1 MVLGGKSRIGMYE
14 DKRKK
19 KKAWRGK
26 KNMNK
31 LKQKGKKMNGK
42 RKKRKKNN
50 LATHPSLHDR
60 SDTEVAASGA
70 LDRRVWNHRRATCFQ
85 PDTFSFGGQMGTGV
99 LTLLGRGVENRYV
112 RRGPTSY
119 SIIGEAMF
127 RPQSASEHAIPTSGC
142 DLVLQ
147 APIVIKCVGWVMYW

>member
-1 MVLGGKSRIGMYE
+1 
-14 DKRKK
+14 
-19 KKAWRGK
+19 
-26 KNMNK
+26 MNK
-31 LKQKGKKMNGK
+31 LKQKMNGK
-42 RKKRKKNN
+42 RKRKKEKGKKKKERKKNN

-99 LTLLGRGVENRYV
+99 LMLLGRGVENRYV

-127 RPQSASEHAIPTSGC
+127 RPQSASEHAIPTSRQN
-142 DLVLQ
+142 LLQ
-147 APIVIKCVGWVMYW
+147 IQLLNPFPVARAPTGSKVTAVVK